1 MVFQRGKRALF
12 YPLVRFCIIIF
23 LWKNI
28 LLRTKKQKRFS
39 VGWKIVFY
47 FLIFCL
53 NENHSGFR
61 SDVWKSDLSLLKITT
76 RRIHLLQSQF
86 STRSYFWYITP
97 DLHVNS
103 VTSTLSTFTWR
114 TMASLKS
121 WTVPALSL
129 VILLRIFFF
138 SSRSS
143 TIVAIPVPIMLP

>member
-1 MVFQRGKRALF
+1 MCNFPTSFQKGAPFRKLSFYRLWHSAQLSYKDIIKRDFPFFWKVSFYF
-12 YPLVRFCIIIF
+12 YPCADE
-23 LWKNI
+23 W
-28 LLRTKKQKRFS
+28 S
-39 VGWKIVFY
+39 
-47 FLIFCL
+47 
-53 NENHSGFR
+53 R
-61 SDVWKSDLSLLKITT
+61 SA
-76 RRIHLLQSQF
+76 F
-86 STRSYFWYITP
+86 STLNSRHSTQSYFWYITP

-103 VTSTLSTFTWR
+103 VTSTLSTFTWL